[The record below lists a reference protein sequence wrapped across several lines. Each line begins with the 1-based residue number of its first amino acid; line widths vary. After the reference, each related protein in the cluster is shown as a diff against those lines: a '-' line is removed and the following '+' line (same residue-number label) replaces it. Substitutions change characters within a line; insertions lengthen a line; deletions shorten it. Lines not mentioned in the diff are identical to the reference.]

1 MLRCIHKKK
10 WISGNHFYLIQER
23 YHCCIDLYPFIVC
36 SVRLALRK
44 PWEKTQFWR
53 PWCVCLSCVCVGTVL
68 RTRVA
73 GLIFQGDSYK
83 LGPRTQSRNAL
94 RKGSVSIHGTLL
106 QQDELGV
113 RGSPCDLVF
122 QQEQRGLAPPQH
134 VRQSLLPLFPMFIH
148 LAALA
153 LVFFTLTLETS
164 TFLRILPCTF
174 FCWAHM

>member
-1 MLRCIHKKK
+1 MNFWKPFLPYTGK
-10 WISGNHFYLIQER
+10 ISLLHWLV
-23 YHCCIDLYPFIVC
+23 LYPFIVC

-53 PWCVCLSCVCVGTVL
+53 PWCVCLSCVCVWTVL

-106 QQDELGV
+106 QQDELGA

-134 VRQSLLPLFPMFIH
+134 VRQSLLPIFPMFIH
-148 LAALA
+148 LATLA
-153 LVFFTLTLETS
+153 SVFFY
-164 TFLRILPCTF
+164 FNIGNKHFPQDFAMYILLLGT
-174 FCWAHM
+174 HVN